1 MPVSVSLTCL
11 HCAHTCLHCAH
22 TWTVTAAWLRSAY
35 LTWLHCAYTWTVT
48 AAWLRRSE
56 SGVQWWC
63 AELWETEYNDTAIN
77 YSWLW
82 KYIMTLKRKLK
93 TVNKFVSKTR
103 TRHTG
108 AAVKTTNNAPPPFQ
122 GRMISIYI
130 TVHIVFGT
138 WSNSVRVYFGTSNF
152 GIFFLT
158 MYFHDD
164 VNKVR

>member
-22 TWTVTAAWLRSAY
+22 TWTVTGTWLRSAY
-35 LTWLHCAYTWTVT
+35 LTWLHCAHTWTVT

-108 AAVKTTNNAPPPFQ
+108 AAVKTTNNAHPLFKGIWYRYTLPY
-122 GRMISIYI
+122 ISFS
-130 TVHIVFGT
+130 VHGPIRFV
-138 WSNSVRVYFGTSNF
+138 SISVHPISVYFS
-152 GIFFLT
+152 
-158 MYFHDD
+158 
-164 VNKVR
+164 